1 MHSKKPHLWSFHK
14 AHGKLTRFAGF
25 VHALW
30 YEGTIPEHFAVR
42 NAVGIFDVSHMGRLL
57 VEGKDAIRFLNHILT
72 RDISPMNLN
81 QGHYTLM
88 CNEQGGI
95 VDDLT
100 VFRLGE
106 ERFYLVYNAGNREKD
121 VKWLRS
127 NLSNYE
133 AKLNEVSDQVAM
145 FAVQGPKAVD
155 TMQRL
160 TGSDLQSIPR
170 YSCAW
175 VPLDGFE
182 VLLSRTGYTGEDG
195 FEVHLWNVSVDRP
208 QRAEELWQKILKAG
222 SEDGIKTCG
231 LGARDTLRLEAGMCL
246 YGSDMDE
253 RTTPLE
259 ARLGFTVAYEKKE
272 FLGREPILRQKQAGV
287 ARRRIG
293 LRVLERGVPRSGD
306 RTFSGGKQIGSIS
319 SGTYSPLLRRGIAM
333 GYVPREYD
341 SPGVKLSVEINP
353 ATHRRV
359 EAEVVAMPFY
369 DSKKYG
375 WRRSEG

>member
-1 MHSKKPHLWSFHK
+1 MSSRKPHLWRFHED
-14 AHGKLTRFAGF
+14 HGKITHFAGF
-25 VHALW
+25 EHALW
-30 YEGTIPEHFAVR
+30 YEGTIPEHLAVR

-57 VEGKDAIRFLNHILT
+57 VEGKDANKFLDRVLT
-72 RDISPMNLN
+72 RDISSMNLN
-81 QGHYTLM
+81 QGHYALM
-88 CNEQGGI
+88 CNERGGI

-121 VKWLRS
+121 LKWLRS
-127 NLSNYE
+127 NVPSYE
-133 AKLNEVSDQVAM
+133 AKLNDVSDQVAM
-145 FAVQGPKAVD
+145 FAVQGPRAI
-155 TMQRL
+155 TTLERL
-160 TGSDLQSIPR
+160 AGSDLESIPR

-175 VPLDGFE
+175 ARLDGFE

-195 FEVHLWNVSVDRP
+195 FEVHLWDVSVDKP
-208 QRAEELWQKILKAG
+208 QRAEELWQEILKAG
-222 SEDGIKTCG
+222 SETGIKTCG

-253 RTTPLE
+253 QTTPIE
-259 ARLGFTVAYEKKE
+259 ARLGFTVTFEKKD
-272 FLGREPILRQKQAGV
+272 FIGREAILQQRQAGV
-287 ARRRIG
+287 ARRRAG

-306 RTFSGGKQIGSIS
+306 RIFSGGEQVGSVG
-319 SGTYSPLLRRGIAM
+319 SGTYSPLLRHGIAM
-333 GYVPREYD
+333 AYVPTQYD
-341 SPGVKLSVEINP
+341 CSGVKLSVEINP

-369 DSKKYG
+369 DTRKYG

>member
-1 MHSKKPHLWSFHK
+1 MSSRKPHLWRFHED
-14 AHGKLTRFAGF
+14 HGKITNFAGF
-25 VHALW
+25 EHALW
-30 YEGTIPEHFAVR
+30 YEGTIPEHLAVR

-57 VEGKDAIRFLNHILT
+57 VEGKDANKFLDRALT
-72 RDISPMNLN
+72 RDISSMNLN
-81 QGHYTLM
+81 QGHYALM
-88 CNEQGGI
+88 CNERGGI

-121 VKWLRS
+121 LKWLGS
-127 NLSNYE
+127 NVPSYE
-133 AKLNEVSDQVAM
+133 AKLSDVSDQVAM
-145 FAVQGPKAVD
+145 FAVQGPRAV
-155 TMQRL
+155 TTLERL
-160 TGSDLQSIPR
+160 AGSDLESIPR

-175 VPLDGFE
+175 ARLDGFE

-195 FEVHLWNVSVDRP
+195 FEVHLWDVSVDKP
-208 QRAEELWQKILKAG
+208 QRAEELWHKILKAG

-259 ARLGFTVAYEKKE
+259 ARLGFTVTFEKKD
-272 FLGREPILRQKQAGV
+272 FIGREAILQQRQAGV
-287 ARRRIG
+287 ERRRVG
-293 LRVLERGVPRSGD
+293 LRVLERGVPRGAD
-306 RTFSGGKQIGSIS
+306 RIFSGGEQVGSVS
-319 SGTYSPLLRRGIAM
+319 SGTYSPLLRHGIAM
-333 GYVPREYD
+333 AYVPTRYD
-341 SPGVKLSVEINP
+341 SSGVKLSVEINP

-369 DSKKYG
+369 DTKKYG
-375 WRRSEG
+375 WRRSKG